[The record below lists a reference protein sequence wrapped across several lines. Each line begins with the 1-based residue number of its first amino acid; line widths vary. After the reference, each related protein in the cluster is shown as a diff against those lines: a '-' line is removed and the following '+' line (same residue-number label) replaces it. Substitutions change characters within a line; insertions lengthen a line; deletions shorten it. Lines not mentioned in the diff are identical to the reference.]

1 MPDRVSTHPVFACDT
16 ALAARQEGSHYST
29 GDFGTLN
36 VPVPLGYTL
45 RRDIPPELWVNG
57 APAGAMLTGPAPA
70 TGGPSSTSP
79 AQLSAVLELEHE
91 EGV

>member
-1 MPDRVSTHPVFACDT
+1 MPDRVSHPVFACDT
-16 ALAARQEGSHYST
+16 ALAPRQEGSRYST

-57 APAGAMLTGPAPA
+57 APAGGMLTRPA

-79 AQLSAVLELEHE
+79 AQLSAVLESEHE
-91 EGV
+91 EGF